1 MKKIKFTLIALA
13 LTVITFSVASD
24 IYRYDL
30 YRIAIDF
37 EASQANLSP
46 QQIKLDN
53 KTYAYLENSQDNKLA
68 TIIMLHGFSAS
79 KENWLR
85 YSVPLAENYH
95 LIALD
100 LMGHGENDIELS
112 QSYTIEEQVKFVAKF
127 AKALGLTEF
136 HLVGNSMGGAI
147 SSLYAASYPEQV
159 KSITLISPAGV
170 HDIPSRMDELLKEGK
185 NPLIAESVDEFEDL
199 MAFVMEDQPFI
210 PSAITKVEA
219 EKSAQ
224 RIAINKKIFKDIR
237 SDLGKGLEVRFKD
250 IKAPALII
258 WGEEDRAI
266 NVENINKYAQLIP
279 NAQKLILPGIGHLA
293 MLEAP
298 KVSAQAT
305 LAFIPNT

>member
-1 MKKIKFTLIALA
+1 MRKIKFTLIALVLSIA
-13 LTVITFSVASD
+13 AFSIASD
-24 IYRYDL
+24 VYRYDF

-37 EASQANLSP
+37 EASQANFSA
-46 QQIKLDN
+46 QHINIDN
-53 KTYAYLENSQDNKLA
+53 KPYAYLENTQDNKLA

-85 YSVPLAENYH
+85 YSVPFAEDYH

-100 LMGHGENDIELS
+100 LMGHGENDAALS

-127 AKALGLTEF
+127 TKALGLSKF

-147 SSLYAASYPEQV
+147 SSLYAANYPEQV
-159 KSITLISPAGV
+159 ESITLISPAGV
-170 HDIPSRMDELLKEGK
+170 HDIPSRMDELLEEGT
-185 NPLIAESVDEFEDL
+185 NPLIAESIEEFEDL

-210 PSAITKVEA
+210 PGAITKVEA

-266 NVENINKYAQLIP
+266 NVKNIDKYAQLIP
-279 NAQKLILPGIGHLA
+279 NAQKLTLPGIGHLA

-305 LAFIPNT
+305 LAFIPKI